1 MLDSFSALNV
11 PSPNLSYETVTSILQ
26 YVPSEP
32 DRVSADG
39 SSIHES
45 TELDILPPEEF
56 CDALEDPLS
65 EDEWLEPPDV
75 LPSVVKERNIH
86 KTKLVSGSRPPSI
99 SLVESLRK
107 AASEEERYGE
117 LLKEDK
123 KITGPSDKKEEHLT
137 TDLSKAEEKAEKEV
151 SVKSNDQAE
160 AQPPLTATDLGQIA
174 WEETTERRRKDE
186 HLSQGRGSEEKW
198 QRVTHI
204 PSSDSL
210 ENLDDVEFVQGQ
222 EDMGTVWELDLY
234 MDRG

>member
-1 MLDSFSALNV
+1 MSALNV

-75 LPSVVKERNIH
+75 LPSVVKERSIH
-86 KTKLVSGSRPPSI
+86 KTKLVSGSRSPSI

-107 AASEEERYGE
+107 AALEEERHGE
-117 LLKEDK
+117 LLKVDK
-123 KITGPSDKKEEHLT
+123 TITVPSDKEEEHLIS
-137 TDLSKAEEKAEKEV
+137 DLSKAKEKGEKEV
-151 SVKSNDQAE
+151 SKKRNDQAQ
-160 AQPPLTATDLGQIA
+160 AQRPLTATNLDQIA
-174 WEETTERRRKDE
+174 CEDTTERRKKYE
-186 HLSQGRGSEEKW
+186 HLSRGRASEEKW
-198 QRVTHI
+198 ERVTNI
-204 PSSDSL
+204 PSTDSL
-210 ENLDDVEFVQGQ
+210 ENLDEVEFVEGQ